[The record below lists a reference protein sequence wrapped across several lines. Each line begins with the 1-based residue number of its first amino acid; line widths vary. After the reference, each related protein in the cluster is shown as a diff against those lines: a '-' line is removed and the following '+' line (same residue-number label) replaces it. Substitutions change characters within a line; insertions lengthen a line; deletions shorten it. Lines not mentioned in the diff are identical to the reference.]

1 MARTRAV
8 PRRRPNINFQ
18 QRGNIDFERQRV
30 AATRNISSSESSSTA
45 SSAAA
50 TPTRSPARS
59 PTVAIP
65 ARSHAR
71 SPLGNLAR
79 NLANGIGRNIVRSL
93 PVSPPASPIA
103 RPRRRIRR
111 RINSES
117 SSASSSAN
125 NQRRSLSTTIKRR
138 RIRTHDVKIKFVLPR
153 VKDVEVK
160 HNGRVVRK
168 MKVRRVAKHTAK
180 KRNVR
185 YG

>member
-30 AATRNISSSESSSTA
+30 AATRNIISSGSSSAA
-45 SSAAA
+45 SSA
-50 TPTRSPARS
+50 SS
-59 PTVAIP
+59 
-65 ARSHAR
+65 AR

-79 NLANGIGRNIVRSL
+79 NLANDIERNHVRS
-93 PVSPPASPIA
+93 PSASPPASPIV

-117 SSASSSAN
+117 SSASSSAR
-125 NQRRSLSTTIKRR
+125 NQARSPPIRR

-153 VKDVEVK
+153 VKNIDVK

-168 MKVRRVAKHTAK
+168 MVVRRVAKHAAK

-185 YG
+185 YR

>member
-30 AATRNISSSESSSTA
+30 AATRNISSSESSAGSSAA

-50 TPTRSPARS
+50 SPARS
-59 PTVAIP
+59 P
-65 ARSHAR
+65 ARGPAR

-79 NLANGIGRNIVRSL
+79 NLARDIGRNPQRNQAR
-93 PVSPPASPIA
+93 SPPL
-103 RPRRRIRR
+103 RRRIR
-111 RINSES
+111 
-117 SSASSSAN
+117 AN
-125 NQRRSLSTTIKRR
+125 
-138 RIRTHDVKIKFVLPR
+138 DVKIKFVLPR
-153 VKDVEVK
+153 VKNIEVK
-160 HNGRVVRK
+160 HNGRVVRR
-168 MKVRRVAKHTAK
+168 MVVRRIAKHAAK

>member
-30 AATRNISSSESSSTA
+30 AATRNISSSESSTA
-45 SSAAA
+45 SSAVSSAA
-50 TPTRSPARS
+50 AASPARS
-59 PTVAIP
+59 LP
-65 ARSHAR
+65 ARSPAR

-79 NLANGIGRNIVRSL
+79 NLARDIGRN
-93 PVSPPASPIA
+93 PVPASPPASPIV
-103 RPRRRIRR
+103 RPIRRRRRRI
-111 RINSES
+111 SES
-117 SSASSSAN
+117 SSASNASAAATAPQR
-125 NQRRSLSTTIKRR
+125 NQARNPPVRR
-138 RIRTHDVKIKFVLPR
+138 RIRAYDVKIKFVLPR

-168 MKVRRVAKHTAK
+168 MKVRRVAKHAAK

-185 YG
+185 YGL

>member
-30 AATRNISSSESSSTA
+30 AATRNISSSESSAAT
-45 SSAAA
+45 SAAA
-50 TPTRSPARS
+50 SPARS
-59 PTVAIP
+59 LP
-65 ARSHAR
+65 ARSPAR

-79 NLANGIGRNIVRSL
+79 NLARDIGRN
-93 PVSPPASPIA
+93 PVPASPPASPIV
-103 RPRRRIRR
+103 RPIRRRRRRRI
-111 RINSES
+111 SES
-117 SSASSSAN
+117 SSASNSSAAAER
-125 NQRRSLSTTIKRR
+125 NQARSPPLRR
-138 RIRTHDVKIKFVLPR
+138 RIRAYDVKIKFVLPR

>member
-30 AATRNISSSESSSTA
+30 AATRNISSPSSSA
-45 SSAAA
+45 SSSSSSSAN
-50 TPTRSPARS
+50 RRG
-59 PTVAIP
+59 
-65 ARSHAR
+65 AR

-79 NLANGIGRNIVRSL
+79 NLARDIGRNPVR
-93 PVSPPASPIA
+93 SPPASRPASPIV

-111 RINSES
+111 RISSESSTAS
-117 SSASSSAN
+117 SSASSLRENLAPA
-125 NQRRSLSTTIKRR
+125 RSPAIRRR
-138 RIRTHDVKIKFVLPR
+138 RIRASDVKIKFVLPQ

-160 HNGRVVRK
+160 YRGNVVRK
-168 MKVRRVAKHTAK
+168 MKVRRVAKHAAK

-185 YG
+185 CG

>member
-18 QRGNIDFERQRV
+18 QRGNVNFERQRV
-30 AATRNISSSESSSTA
+30 AATRNISSSESSSS

-50 TPTRSPARS
+50 SPPTQ
-59 PTVAIP
+59 
-65 ARSHAR
+65 AR

-79 NLANGIGRNIVRSL
+79 NLAEAIGRNPQRNQTA
-93 PVSPPASPIA
+93 SPPI
-103 RPRRRIRR
+103 RRRIRR
-111 RINSES
+111 Y
-117 SSASSSAN
+117 
-125 NQRRSLSTTIKRR
+125 
-138 RIRTHDVKIKFVLPR
+138 DVKIKFALPR

-168 MKVRRVAKHTAK
+168 MKVRRVAKHAAK

-185 YG
+185 

>member
-30 AATRNISSSESSSTA
+30 AATRNIISSGSSSAA
-45 SSAAA
+45 SSA
-50 TPTRSPARS
+50 SP
-59 PTVAIP
+59 
-65 ARSHAR
+65 AR

-79 NLANGIGRNIVRSL
+79 NLANDIGRNRVRS
-93 PVSPPASPIA
+93 PSASPPASPIV

-117 SSASSSAN
+117 SSASSSAR
-125 NQRRSLSTTIKRR
+125 NQARSPAIRR
-138 RIRTHDVKIKFVLPR
+138 RIRRHDVKIKFVLPR
-153 VKDVEVK
+153 VKNIDVK

-168 MKVRRVAKHTAK
+168 MVVRRVAKHAAK

>member
-30 AATRNISSSESSSTA
+30 AATRNIISSESSSAA
-45 SSAAA
+45 SSASSA
-50 TPTRSPARS
+50 SS
-59 PTVAIP
+59 
-65 ARSHAR
+65 AR

-79 NLANGIGRNIVRSL
+79 NLANDIGRNSVRS
-93 PVSPPASPIA
+93 PSASPPASPIV

-117 SSASSSAN
+117 SSASNST
-125 NQRRSLSTTIKRR
+125 RSPTIRR

-153 VKDVEVK
+153 VKNIDVK
-160 HNGRVVRK
+160 HNGRIVRK
-168 MKVRRVAKHTAK
+168 MVVRRVAKHAAK

>member
-30 AATRNISSSESSSTA
+30 AATRNISSSESSAASS

-50 TPTRSPARS
+50 SPTRSP
-59 PTVAIP
+59 
-65 ARSHAR
+65 AR

-79 NLANGIGRNIVRSL
+79 NLARDIGRNPQRNQAR
-93 PVSPPASPIA
+93 SPPI
-103 RPRRRIRR
+103 RRRIR
-111 RINSES
+111 
-117 SSASSSAN
+117 AN
-125 NQRRSLSTTIKRR
+125 
-138 RIRTHDVKIKFVLPR
+138 DVKIKFVLPR
-153 VKDVEVK
+153 VKNIEVK
-160 HNGRVVRK
+160 HNGRVVRR
-168 MKVRRVAKHTAK
+168 MVVRRVAKHAAK

>member
-30 AATRNISSSESSSTA
+30 AATRNISSPSSSA
-45 SSAAA
+45 SSSSASSSSAN
-50 TPTRSPARS
+50 RRG
-59 PTVAIP
+59 
-65 ARSHAR
+65 AR

-79 NLANGIGRNIVRSL
+79 NLARDIGRNPVR
-93 PVSPPASPIA
+93 SPPASRPASPIV

-111 RINSES
+111 RISSESSTAS
-117 SSASSSAN
+117 SSASSLRENLAPA
-125 NQRRSLSTTIKRR
+125 RSPAIRRR
-138 RIRTHDVKIKFVLPR
+138 RIRASDVKIKFVLPQ

-160 HNGRVVRK
+160 YRGNVVRK

>member
-30 AATRNISSSESSSTA
+30 AATRNISSASSSA
-45 SSAAA
+45 SSSSSAN
-50 TPTRSPARS
+50 RSPLAR
-59 PTVAIP
+59 
-65 ARSHAR
+65 RGAR

-79 NLANGIGRNIVRSL
+79 NLARDIGRNPVR
-93 PVSPPASPIA
+93 SPPASRPASPIV
-103 RPRRRIRR
+103 RPIRRRRIRR
-111 RINSES
+111 RISSES
-117 SSASSSAN
+117 SSASSSASSLG
-125 NQRRSLSTTIKRR
+125 QSPALVRSPTLVKRR
-138 RIRTHDVKIKFVLPR
+138 RIRASDVKIKFVLPQ

-160 HNGRVVRK
+160 YRGNVVRK
-168 MKVRRVAKHTAK
+168 MKVRRVAKHAAK

>member
-1 MARTRAV
+1 MVRTRAV

-30 AATRNISSSESSSTA
+30 AATRNISSSESSAAT
-45 SSAAA
+45 SAAA
-50 TPTRSPARS
+50 SPARS
-59 PTVAIP
+59 LP
-65 ARSHAR
+65 ARSPAR

-79 NLANGIGRNIVRSL
+79 NLARDIGRN
-93 PVSPPASPIA
+93 PVPASPPASPIV
-103 RPRRRIRR
+103 RPIRRRRRRI
-111 RINSES
+111 SES
-117 SSASSSAN
+117 SSASNSSAAAER
-125 NQRRSLSTTIKRR
+125 NQARSPPLRR
-138 RIRTHDVKIKFVLPR
+138 RIRAYDVKIKFVLPR

>member
-30 AATRNISSSESSSTA
+30 AATRNISSSESSS

-50 TPTRSPARS
+50 TPARSPTAAATLARSPAR
-59 PTVAIP
+59 T
-65 ARSHAR
+65 R

-79 NLANGIGRNIVRSL
+79 NLANGIGRNLVRS
-93 PVSPPASPIA
+93 PSISPPASPIA

-117 SSASSSAN
+117 SSASSSAR
-125 NQRRSLSTTIKRR
+125 NQARSPPIRR

-153 VKDVEVK
+153 VKNIDVK

-168 MKVRRVAKHTAK
+168 MVVRRVAKHAAK

>member
-30 AATRNISSSESSSTA
+30 AATRNIISSGSSSAA
-45 SSAAA
+45 SSA
-50 TPTRSPARS
+50 SS
-59 PTVAIP
+59 
-65 ARSHAR
+65 AR

-79 NLANGIGRNIVRSL
+79 NLANNIGRNHVKS
-93 PVSPPASPIA
+93 PSASPPASPIV
-103 RPRRRIRR
+103 RPKRRVRR

-117 SSASSSAN
+117 SSASSSAS
-125 NQRRSLSTTIKRR
+125 NQRNQARSPPIRR

-153 VKDVEVK
+153 VKNIDVK
-160 HNGRVVRK
+160 HNGRVVRR
-168 MKVRRVAKHTAK
+168 MVVRRVAKHAAK

-185 YG
+185 YGD

>member
-30 AATRNISSSESSSTA
+30 AATRNIISSGSSSAA
-45 SSAAA
+45 SSA
-50 TPTRSPARS
+50 SPARS
-59 PTVAIP
+59 P
-65 ARSHAR
+65 AR

-79 NLANGIGRNIVRSL
+79 NLANNIGRNQVRS
-93 PVSPPASPIA
+93 PSASPPASPIV

-117 SSASSSAN
+117 SSASSSAS
-125 NQRRSLSTTIKRR
+125 NQRNQARSPPIRR

-153 VKDVEVK
+153 VKNIDVK
-160 HNGRVVRK
+160 HNGRVVRR
-168 MKVRRVAKHTAK
+168 MVVRRVAKHAAK

>member
-30 AATRNISSSESSSTA
+30 AATRNISSSESSSAA
-45 SSAAA
+45 SSA
-50 TPTRSPARS
+50 SP
-59 PTVAIP
+59 
-65 ARSHAR
+65 AR

-79 NLANGIGRNIVRSL
+79 NLANDIGRNHVRS
-93 PVSPPASPIA
+93 PSASPPASPIV

-117 SSASSSAN
+117 SSVSSSAS
-125 NQRRSLSTTIKRR
+125 NQRNQTRSPPIRR

-153 VKDVEVK
+153 VKNIEVK

-168 MKVRRVAKHTAK
+168 MVVRRVAKHAAK

>member
-30 AATRNISSSESSSTA
+30 AATRNISSTESSAA

-50 TPTRSPARS
+50 SPARS
-59 PTVAIP
+59 P
-65 ARSHAR
+65 AR

-79 NLANGIGRNIVRSL
+79 NLARNIGRDPQRNQTR
-93 PVSPPASPIA
+93 SPPI
-103 RPRRRIRR
+103 RRRIR
-111 RINSES
+111 
-117 SSASSSAN
+117 AN
-125 NQRRSLSTTIKRR
+125 
-138 RIRTHDVKIKFVLPR
+138 DVKIKFVLPR
-153 VKDVEVK
+153 VKNIEVK
-160 HNGRVVRK
+160 HNGRVVRR
-168 MKVRRVAKHTAK
+168 MVVRRVAKHAAK

>member
-30 AATRNISSSESSSTA
+30 AATRNIISSGSSSAA
-45 SSAAA
+45 SSASSA
-50 TPTRSPARS
+50 SS
-59 PTVAIP
+59 
-65 ARSHAR
+65 AR

-79 NLANGIGRNIVRSL
+79 NLANDIGRNHVRS
-93 PVSPPASPIA
+93 PSASPPASPIV
-103 RPRRRIRR
+103 RPKRRIRR

-117 SSASSSAN
+117 SSASSSA
-125 NQRRSLSTTIKRR
+125 RSPAIRR
-138 RIRTHDVKIKFVLPR
+138 RIRRHDVKIKFVLPR
-153 VKDVEVK
+153 VKNIDVK

-168 MKVRRVAKHTAK
+168 MIVRRVAKHAAK